1 MKIVTRLLLA
11 LLLVGFIS
19 CRDTKA
25 EEEEAQKVVEQIEA
39 VESEAEEISEKIE
52 QEAGELEEALQELD
66 SI

>member
-1 MKIVTRLLLA
+1 MKIVSRLLLT

-25 EEEEAQKVVEQIEA
+25 EEAEAQKVVDEIEA
-39 VESEAEEISEKIE
+39 VENEAKEISEKID
-52 QEAGELEEALQELD
+52 QEAGELEEALEELD